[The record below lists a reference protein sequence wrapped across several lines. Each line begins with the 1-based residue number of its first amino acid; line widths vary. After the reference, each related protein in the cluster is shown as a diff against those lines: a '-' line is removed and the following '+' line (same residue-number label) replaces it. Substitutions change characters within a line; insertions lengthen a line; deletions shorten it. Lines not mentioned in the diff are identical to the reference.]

1 MKLYTVV
8 AYYYKPHIYYSFKL
22 SCSRTLMK
30 LYTVFAYYYKP
41 VDLYDAWDEL
51 KYKGIL
57 HGRLIHHLWKEF
69 SAEVQT
75 QLLDVMEQFDLICT
89 APGYR
94 RTEQTLLGTSTPVHR
109 NYFVP
114 SLFNPHKVKDMDDL
128 TSTTSLTFFVDFH
141 GLFTST
147 K

>member
-1 MKLYTVV
+1 MKLNT
-8 AYYYKPHIYYSFKL
+8 
-22 SCSRTLMK
+22 T
-30 LYTVFAYYYKP
+30 FAYYCKP

-75 QLLDVMEQFDLICT
+75 QLLDVMEQFDMLCT
-89 APGYR
+89 APGYHR
-94 RTEQTLLGTSTPVHR
+94 QEQAPFRTSTPVHR
-109 NYFVP
+109 KFFVP
-114 SLFNPHKVKDMDDL
+114 SLFNPHKVKDMTDL
-128 TSTTSLTFFVDFH
+128 KSTTTLTFFIDFH